1 MARRSRK
8 SHLLDSASTLVAR
21 QGYAG
26 TTVDALCESSGLS
39 KGAFFH
45 HFPDRESFGLA
56 LLAHFEDSAAHRL
69 AELTP
74 PARGD
79 ARAHLDAY
87 LDALEQMYGH
97 DVRYRE
103 GCLFAIFNHE
113 SADAGSALRT
123 ACAAALERW
132 MSGAREHF
140 RYVIDA
146 LGHPVAVTPDELA
159 EHLLVVIE
167 GALVMGRLKGPERA
181 VRHALAQF
189 RRYAR
194 SVLSEP
200 GA

>member
-8 SHLLDSASTLVAR
+8 SQLLDSASTLVAR

-45 HFPDRESFGLA
+45 HFPDRETLGLA
-56 LLAHFEDSAAHRL
+56 LLAHFEDSAARRF
-69 AELTP
+69 AELEP
-74 PARGD
+74 PASGD
-79 ARAHLDAY
+79 ARTHLDAY
-87 LDALEQMYGH
+87 LDALEQLYGH

-113 SADAGSALRT
+113 SADADSALRK
-123 ACAAALERW
+123 ACAGALERW

-146 LGHPVAVTPDELA
+146 LEHPVPVTPDELA

-167 GALVMGRLKGPERA
+167 GALVMGRMKGPEQA
-181 VRHALAQF
+181 VHRALAQF
-189 RRYAR
+189 RRYVR
-194 SVLSEP
+194 TLLFPP
-200 GA
+200 GG